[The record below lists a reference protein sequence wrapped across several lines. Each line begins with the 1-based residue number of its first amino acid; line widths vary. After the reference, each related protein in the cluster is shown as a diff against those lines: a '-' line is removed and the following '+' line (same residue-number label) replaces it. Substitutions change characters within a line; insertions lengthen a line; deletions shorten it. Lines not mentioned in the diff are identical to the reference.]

1 MKLIFII
8 IAVAYLLLFL
18 VRWLLSLI
26 YYKKGKS
33 DVTDFPENL
42 FTVVQPILSGDPRL
56 ESDLR
61 ANLQQTKTVEF
72 YWLID
77 QSDTEAQRV
86 ANKILPR

>member
-1 MKLIFII
+1 MKLIFLI
-8 IAVAYLLLFL
+8 IAVAYLLLFI

-33 DVTDFPENL
+33 DVTDYPENL

-72 YWLID
+72 YW
-77 QSDTEAQRV
+77 
-86 ANKILPR
+86 